1 MTTPRDPEALLS
13 AYLTGGMEVLP
24 DRVVDAVLDEIHRT
38 RQGAVFGPRRTR
50 SMSWTGFAAVVVVA
64 AVALSG
70 ALFVIQRG
78 LPPVVGPSQTPS
90 PDPSASQ
97 AAVTSPS
104 ATPSPTPTPIL
115 WTVASLAEDWPAP
128 VRAEPDGGAPVE
140 SIVVKRIPVDSESCC
155 LADEPGRS
163 IDPTGDIGSD
173 AFPWLDI
180 SEVTVRF
187 YSVTIKLASNETPDV
202 GPTEQWIAYG
212 VVFDDD
218 RDGVPD
224 RRFGI
229 DNVQVDPEHGHRTWM
244 TDLHTGRTLVSDGA
258 HIGGAFIDTSTPRNL
273 RGTAVFSFGGDT
285 PRGPMG
291 MELDNRPFYVWASVI
306 QDGRVM
312 ATDYAPDVGWLKPS
326 VQTKP

>member
-13 AYLTGGMEVLP
+13 AYLADGMEILP
-24 DRVVDAVLDEIHRT
+24 DRVADAVLDEIHRT
-38 RQGAVFGPRRTR
+38 RQRAMLGPWRTR
-50 SMSWTGFAAVVVVA
+50 YISWTGFAAAVVVG
-64 AVALSG
+64 AVAVSG

-78 LPPVVGPSQTPS
+78 LPAVAGPSQTPS

-97 AAVTSPS
+97 AAVASPS
-104 ATPSPTPTPIL
+104 ATPSPTPTPIH
-115 WTVASLAEDWPAP
+115 WTDASLAEDWPAP
-128 VRAEPDGGAPVE
+128 VRAEPHGGAPVE

-155 LADEPGRS
+155 LVYEPGRS
-163 IDPTGDIGSD
+163 IDPTGDVGSD
-173 AFPWLDI
+173 ALPWLDI
-180 SEVTVRF
+180 SEVTVETYR
-187 YSVTIKLASNETPDV
+187 VTINLASVSPQV

-229 DNVQVDPEHGHRTWM
+229 DNPVDPEHGHRTWM
-244 TDLHTGRTLVSDGA
+244 TDLHTGQTLVSDGA
-258 HIGGAFIDTSTPRNL
+258 HIGGAYIDTFYPGEL
-273 RGTAVFSFGGDT
+273 RDIVARFNFGGDT

-306 QDGRVM
+306 QDGRVV
-312 ATDYAPDVGWLKPS
+312 ATDYAPDAGWLKPS